1 MTPKLR
7 IIRHCLLEYRQIR
20 VLLSMVPIAAVKHI
34 EPVNMPWVR
43 AFG

>member
-1 MTPKLR
+1 MTPQLR
-7 IIRHCLLEYRQIR
+7 IIKDCLLEYRQIR
-20 VLLSMVPIAAVKHI
+20 VRLNMVPIAAVKHI